1 MSMIKS
7 GLKGIPV
14 FFISDVLLMV
24 ALLWLARSVIC
35 KLCGVSTM
43 ECFKEDF
50 CCLSHLV
57 EHGV

>member
-1 MSMIKS
+1 M
-7 GLKGIPV
+7 
-14 FFISDVLLMV
+14 SDVLLMV

-50 CCLSHLV
+50 CCLSHLI